1 MELYFSYAPAC
12 KAASPLF
19 TPFCDEYER
28 SDLALD
34 DDEWRQIEYLFGS
47 PSLSL
52 NSPLNYQR
60 QRMPL
65 PTMCLR
71 STTSSSS
78 TLSNLLYSSDVKGSL
93 GKKICYRLLKLHS
106 RNLSTITPKQIISEV
121 IFMQLELYLLLPIS
135 FGSFKP
141 MNGKSNGLRGIDV
154 AFKTTLYY
162 IRHVLEVYRRLYRP
176 SLRKGQG
183 LASI

>member
-1 MELYFSYAPAC
+1 M
-12 KAASPLF
+12 
-19 TPFCDEYER
+19 TINGDR
-28 SDLALD
+28 SSTFF
-34 DDEWRQIEYLFGS
+34 RS

-65 PTMCLR
+65 PIIYLR
-71 STTSSSS
+71 SITSSSS
-78 TLSNLLYSSDVKGSL
+78 TLSNLLHSSDVKGSL
-93 GKKICYRLLKLHS
+93 RKQIYYRLLRLNS
-106 RNLSTITPKQIISEV
+106 RNLRTITPKQMISEV
-121 IFMQLELYLLLPIS
+121 IFIQLELYLLLLTS

-141 MNGKSNGLRGIDV
+141 MNRKSNRLRGIDE
-154 AFKTTLYY
+154 AFKTTLYH
-162 IRHVLEVYRRLYRP
+162 IRHVLEVHRRLYRT